1 MSSEAEWDEV
11 VVLRD
16 EFDAATQT
24 RTTLVKSHRRVDKPH
39 FTRLSAPMHL
49 LDRVAHCRAPWV
61 LALDRTPVARFEV
74 TGPSRYA
81 ARVAGCPLRFV
92 LGDDLTRACAEL
104 AFAGGARLA
113 GCLDLL
119 RIPAHQMWIEWNDE
133 VHQRV
138 IYQCRSAAEYDTA
151 ASGRRVGVF
160 LQGSADGYVALAR
173 TFWVDA
179 AADESSGVNL
189 SPLETHIDLRSEF
202 TETTDIPGV
211 LSGGFARISDRDDAA
226 MASLFDHVRF
236 RFDESWSAYYRAA
249 AINPGTQRELLHASL
264 ATVARD
270 VPLLFAFFLLL
281 SAKDAT
287 RSTPVSR
294 AAINRKRQ
302 AHGRAPLLDHIEVRA
317 SLDAVH
323 DTDPEGSRL
332 TGRQSPRLHH
342 VRGHLVRREDRV
354 FWRVPHLRGSGS
366 RGMVH
371 SRTVC
376 LSFGRPRSATQS
388 SDGNTPRLH

>member
-1 MSSEAEWDEV
+1 
-11 VVLRD
+11 
-16 EFDAATQT
+16 
-24 RTTLVKSHRRVDKPH
+24 
-39 FTRLSAPMHL
+39 MHL
-49 LDRVAHCRAPWV
+49 LDRVARCRAPLV
-61 LALDRTPVARFEV
+61 LALDRGPAARFEV
-74 TGPSRYA
+74 AGPSRYA
-81 ARVAGCPLRFV
+81 ARMADCPLRFV

-119 RIPAHQMWIEWNDE
+119 RIPARQMWIEWNDE

-138 IYQCRSAAEYDTA
+138 IYESRSAAEYDA
-151 ASGRRVGVF
+151 AALGRRVGVL
-160 LQGSADGYVALAR
+160 LQASADGYVAHAR
-173 TFWVDA
+173 TFWIDA
-179 AADESSGVNL
+179 AADESSEVKL

-202 TETTDIPGV
+202 TETSDFPGV
-211 LSGGFARISDRDDAA
+211 LSGGFARVSDPDDAA
-226 MASLFDHVRF
+226 MATLLDHVRF
-236 RFDESWSAYYRAA
+236 RFDESWAAYYRAA
-249 AINPGTQRELLHASL
+249 ALNSDTQRGLVHASL

-317 SLDAVH
+317 SLDAAQ
-323 DTDPEGSRL
+323 DTDPDGSGL

-342 VRGHLVRREDRV
+342 VRGHLVRRDDRV
-354 FWRVPHLRGSGS
+354 FWRVPHLRGSAS
-366 RGMVH
+366 RGVVH

-376 LSFGRPRSATQS
+376 LSFGR
-388 SDGNTPRLH
+388 NTARLH